1 MGLGTVGPKGPIG
14 VEANGVGDT
23 GVNRAGD
30 IEANGVNWVGDTE
43 VNVVGDIGV
52 GDSGVEVNGVGDSGV
67 GDSGVEVN
75 GAGDIG
81 VNRAGD
87 SGANGV
93 NRVGNIGVNVVGDI
107 GVGDI
112 GANGV
117 NRAGNI
123 GVNVVG
129 DIGGPTCCRI
139 CGRPTLG
146 AISRWAAGAGPG
158 ARGRSVPVPVSSAR
172 IRRVPGPS
180 WTASRRPTSGFGPTI
195 NPTPIN
201 PKGSSSAPDLGMI
214 SYKNPKQ
221 TPKLLFLAPNP
232 PLAAIRQRFLGC
244 VASQHHPPDPK
255 TSLFEPKS
263 EAERI

>member
-1 MGLGTVGPKGPIG
+1 MGLETVGPKGPIG
-14 VEANGVGDT
+14 VEANGDGDT

-30 IEANGVNWVGDTE
+30 IEANGVNWAGDTE

-67 GDSGVEVN
+67 GDSGVGDS

-87 SGANGV
+87 S
-93 NRVGNIGVNVVGDI
+93 
-107 GVGDI
+107 